1 MPDEWFALSETA
13 DMQNVHCASLAVFA
27 AGRTLDGGDTEA
39 AEQQIISLLNSNY
52 NIIGLHRSLLTC
64 DLICCRLINDP
75 GADIS
80 GYMTP
85 QLSKIMQAMK
95 TYPSV
100 IRTEY
105 VIALLSERR
114 EKKAKKILL
123 DFKKNTKNF
132 PYRQDVES
140 ELSVMMK
147 ALEKFKNQA

>member
-1 MPDEWFALSETA
+1 
-13 DMQNVHCASLAVFA
+13 
-27 AGRTLDGGDTEA
+27 
-39 AEQQIISLLNSNY
+39 
-52 NIIGLHRSLLTC
+52 
-64 DLICCRLINDP
+64 
-75 GADIS
+75 
-80 GYMTP
+80 MTP

>member
-1 MPDEWFALSETA
+1 
-13 DMQNVHCASLAVFA
+13 
-27 AGRTLDGGDTEA
+27 
-39 AEQQIISLLNSNY
+39 
-52 NIIGLHRSLLTC
+52 
-64 DLICCRLINDP
+64 
-75 GADIS
+75 
-80 GYMTP
+80 
-85 QLSKIMQAMK
+85 MQAMK

-105 VIALLSERR
+105 VVALLSERR
-114 EKKAKKILL
+114 EKKAEKILL